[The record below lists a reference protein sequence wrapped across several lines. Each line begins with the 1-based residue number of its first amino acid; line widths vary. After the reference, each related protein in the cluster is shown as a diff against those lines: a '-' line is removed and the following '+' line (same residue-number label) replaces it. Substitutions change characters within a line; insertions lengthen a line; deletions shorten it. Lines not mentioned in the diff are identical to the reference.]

1 MTIPESNK
9 CLVKNLKFEE
19 RNVHIDQ
26 KNNLGHY
33 LVIRGKDAAYIKMSE
48 DKIIILNTIIYNRN
62 HDK

>member
-26 KNNLGHY
+26 KNNLGHFFE
-33 LVIRGKDAAYIKMSE
+33 IRGKDPTYIKMSE
-48 DKIIILNTIIYNRN
+48 DKIIIIKYNYI
-62 HDK
+62 